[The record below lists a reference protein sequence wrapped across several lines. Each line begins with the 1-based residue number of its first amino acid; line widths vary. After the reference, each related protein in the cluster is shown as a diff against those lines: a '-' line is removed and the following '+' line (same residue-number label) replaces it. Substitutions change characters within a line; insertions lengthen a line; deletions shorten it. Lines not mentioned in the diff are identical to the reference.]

1 MFSPVDEFENNRN
14 AVGQNQDF
22 INLNNKLIEVRD
34 FLDEFGYLTFGRDIS
49 VFRRIGPVNGNGV
62 LDSATRT
69 LESIRWCCLNAN
81 FADAYS
87 LLRKYRDDLF
97 YYVYMLVVAEDS
109 EFTQFVDVN
118 QLNNDEKNIWDWVHN
133 QQKDLHI
140 GSVLKCIALHPS
152 AGRAVKQFKLK
163 DSFNNLAVKL
173 NNYVHSNGVEF
184 YNESYIRLVSQMKTK
199 DFCDEFGEAVIFITV
214 TFLFLATLVHPM
226 LIMSIDYGN
235 YLDVGDIPPEGS
247 QYWVAPFISD
257 FMKKYKFALDE
268 NFLNYLRENTEM
280 KI

>member
-1 MFSPVDEFENNRN
+1 
-14 AVGQNQDF
+14 
-22 INLNNKLIEVRD
+22 
-34 FLDEFGYLTFGRDIS
+34 
-49 VFRRIGPVNGNGV
+49 
-62 LDSATRT
+62 
-69 LESIRWCCLNAN
+69 
-81 FADAYS
+81 
-87 LLRKYRDDLF
+87 
-97 YYVYMLVVAEDS
+97 MLVVAEDS
-109 EFTQFVDVN
+109 DFTQFVDVN

-226 LIMSIDYGN
+226 LIMSNDYGN